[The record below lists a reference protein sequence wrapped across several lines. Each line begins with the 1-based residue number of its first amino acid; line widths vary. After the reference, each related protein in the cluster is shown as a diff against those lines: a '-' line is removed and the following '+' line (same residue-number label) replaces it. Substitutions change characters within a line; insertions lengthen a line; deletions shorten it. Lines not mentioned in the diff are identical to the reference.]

1 MKSCHPAVC
10 AFSCLMLMF
19 WVMHHRVVLPVSL
32 VGVPQIELIVTRLEA
47 EHLSLH
53 TQKNDSSSDNALF
66 SP

>member
-1 MKSCHPAVC
+1 MKACHPAIY

-19 WVMHHRVVLPVSL
+19 WVMHRAAVLPVNL
-32 VGVPQIELIVTRLEA
+32 VGVPQIELIVTRLEP

-53 TQKNDSSSDNALF
+53 TRKNDSSSDNALF